1 MNWDC
6 QNGGVMKTFLGFV
19 LGLGMAAM
27 AMAETIVFPPDSGVK
42 NVKDYGA
49 KGDGVTD
56 DTKGTPATQ

>member
-1 MNWDC
+1 
-6 QNGGVMKTFLGFV
+6 MKTFLGFV